1 VASKEHVGLLAQGVA
16 TWNAWRADNRLIRP
30 DLRGADLKGR
40 DLRLVK
46 FSDADLKGADMTG
59 AHLEGARFG
68 DSYLRRAI
76 LRYAHLEDANAS
88 GANLRHADLT
98 GAHLARASFRRA
110 DLSKAILNDADLTEA
125 ILDYARL
132 VETRLEK
139 ATLARCSVYG
149 VSAWNLKLDTTTQ
162 SDLMITSRREPKV
175 TVENLA
181 VAQFVY
187 LLIQNR
193 NIRDVI
199 DTTAAKMV
207 LILGRFTPERKAVLD
222 AVRDA
227 VRLRNL
233 LPIVFDFEGPKSRDV
248 EETVRA
254 LANLCRFIVADITDP
269 RSVIQELTAIAP
281 DLPSVPVQAVIHES
295 QEPWA
300 MFITL
305 QRKCPWVLEPYRY
318 ASGEQLVVAL
328 DVHLLAD
335 VEEAVRLHRPA
346 AFGTKP

>member
-1 VASKEHVGLLAQGVA
+1 
-16 TWNAWRADNRLIRP
+16 LIRP
-30 DLRGADLKGR
+30 DLRGANLKDR
-40 DLRLVK
+40 DLRRGR

-110 DLSKAILNDADLTEA
+110 DLSKAILNDADLTET

-132 VETRLEK
+132 VETRLEN

-149 VSAWNLKLDTTTQ
+149 VSAWNLKLETTVQ
-162 SDLMITSRREPKV
+162 SDLVITSRHEPRV

-187 LLIQNR
+187 LLLQNR

-199 DTTAAKMV
+199 DTTAAKIV
-207 LILGRFTPERKAVLD
+207 LILGRFTPQRKAVLD

-227 VRLRNL
+227 LRKRNL
-233 LPIVFDFEGPKSRDV
+233 LPIVFDFEGPESRDV

-269 RSVIQELTAIAP
+269 RSVIQELNAIAP
-281 DLPSVPVQAVIHES
+281 DLPSVPVQTVIHES
-295 QEPWA
+295 EKPWS

-305 QRKCPWVLEPYRY
+305 RWKCPWVLEPYRY
-318 ASGEQLVVAL
+318 ASGEELVDAL
-328 DVHLLAD
+328 DAHLLDA
-335 VEEAVRLHRPA
+335 VEEAVRRQRPA
-346 AFGTKP
+346 AFGTGP